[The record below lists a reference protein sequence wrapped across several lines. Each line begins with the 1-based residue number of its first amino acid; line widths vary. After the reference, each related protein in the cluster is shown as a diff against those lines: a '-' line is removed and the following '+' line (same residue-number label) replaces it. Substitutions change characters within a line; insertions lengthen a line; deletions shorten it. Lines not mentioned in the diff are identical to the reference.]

1 MDIKQSFLT
10 VGDIKKIYG
19 GKGFYLLWLNKKLS
33 EIDKPS
39 AEVPPFRIIPIQE
52 CKNFLKTKE
61 FDREKAFSYYKDL
74 PRRKYSVRSGAEKSL
89 PGLMDT
95 ILFVKHNEVPERIK
109 EVFQSFTK
117 IPEDVRKDLE
127 GTAAIVQCMATVLP
141 KNDVAVGV
149 VFPKIKDNRVELTF
163 RYKKRIGDDIV
174 SGKSEEDGV
183 MVIVDYT
190 SASIH
195 KDTAFYQVPIFQI
208 FSEYLKTFHHPP
220 EFEIIIDFTRKNLF
234 FLQARDYKL
243 TPAEVKFW
251 VKLLKDI
258 KISPSSDIIKLASKN
273 KTIEIDKE
281 PTFEGEGE
289 GIAIGKLTKKD
300 YKKKNYIKY
309 IESGVSLEWINS
321 VKNPNCVGI
330 AFSTGSLH
338 CHGVVLAKGYGKAYI
353 KIPKKAVK
361 EFIDLPKITIID
373 GNIYTDVDIEIKESE
388 LEIKDEKEKEIIP
401 KILRSKITQSDVF
414 SEAKSVE
421 DIGKYKL
428 AILDR
433 IPSEELEETLNSAV
447 TRFVLWGVLASIGES
462 RHIDLLSNS
471 YTLQV
476 NRKMIFKDFDFSNID
491 ISASNTLLEGLV
503 GKCGGGSKKIYIY
516 LPLLDII
523 RKGIPKERLYK
534 IMELVE
540 LIFKD
545 PSKAVI
551 KIVGNVNLLNK
562 YEENKSSFIVP
573 YEQVI
578 KSLAG
583 FAGGF
588 GGKKWGKIAE
598 ATKNLIEVLGKP
610 TKISKV
616 LALLNEIEALQH
628 NNAIFFNKFIDTYPI
643 LNIYNAFNN
652 GENQFIS
659 YLKFNHPDIFNN
671 YLSEEGCKEK
681 GIDINN
687 IPIEEIFNKKGV

>member
-1 MDIKQSFLT
+1 MDIKQTFLT
-10 VGDIKKIYG
+10 VEDIKKIYG
-19 GKGFYLLWLNKKLS
+19 GKGFYLLWLNKQLS
-33 EIDKPS
+33 KMNKPS

-61 FDREKAFSYYKDL
+61 FDREKALSYYKNL

-95 ILFVKHNEVPERIK
+95 ILFVKYNEVPERIK

-117 IPEDVRKDLE
+117 IPEDIREGLE

-183 MVIVDYT
+183 MNIVDNVLKAT
-190 SASIH
+190 INTD
-195 KDTAFYQVPIFQI
+195 KAFYQVPILRI
-208 FSEYLKTFHHPP
+208 FENYLKTFHHPS
-220 EFEIIIDFTRKNLF
+220 EFEIIIDFTRENLF
-234 FLQARDYKL
+234 FLQARDYKT
-243 TPAEVKFW
+243 TPEEAEIW
-251 VKLLKDI
+251 IDILEGYKL
-258 KISPSSDIIKLASKN
+258 SPSKDLVDMASKS
-273 KTIEIDKE
+273 KIVTEINQLPD
-281 PTFEGEGE
+281 FEGEGE
-289 GIAIGKLTKKD
+289 GIATGKLTKKD
-300 YKKKNYIKY
+300 YKKKKYIKY

-353 KIPKKAVK
+353 KIPKKAVE
-361 EFIDLPKITIID
+361 EFIDLPEITIID
-373 GNIYTDVDIEIKESE
+373 GNIYTNMDIKIKENE
-388 LEIKDEKEKEIIP
+388 LKIENNKEKEIIP

-414 SEAKSVE
+414 NETKSVE

-433 IPSEELEETLNSAV
+433 IPSEELEEVLNATI
-447 TRFVLWGVLASIGES
+447 TRFVLWGILSTIGES

-471 YTLQV
+471 YILQI
-476 NRKMIFKDFDFSNID
+476 NRKMIFKYFDFSDID
-491 ISASNTLLEGLV
+491 ISASNTLLEGLI
-503 GKCGGGSKKIYIY
+503 GKCGGGSKKTYIY

-523 RKGIPKERLYK
+523 RKGISKERLYK
-534 IMELVE
+534 TVELVE

-545 PSKAVI
+545 PNKAVI
-551 KIVGNVNLLNK
+551 KTVGNINLLNK
-562 YEENKSSFIVP
+562 YEENKSSFIIP

-588 GGKKWGKIAE
+588 GGKRWGKIAE
-598 ATKNLIEVLGKP
+598 ATKNLIEILGKP

-659 YLKFNHPDIFNN
+659 YLKFNYPDIFNN
-671 YLSEEGCKEK
+671 YLSDEGYKEK

-687 IPIEEIFNKKGV
+687 IPIEEIF

>member
-1 MDIKQSFLT
+1 MEQDFLT
-10 VGDIKKIYG
+10 VKDIKKIYG

-33 EIDKPS
+33 EIDNPS
-39 AEVPPFRIIPIQE
+39 AEVPPFKIIPIQE

-61 FDREKAFSYYKDL
+61 FHREKILSYYKNL

-95 ILFVKHNEVPERIK
+95 ILFVKYNEVPKKIK

-183 MVIVDYT
+183 MIIVDLME
-190 SASIH
+190 SIVH
-195 KDTAFYQVPIFQI
+195 KNSAFYQIPIIKIFQ
-208 FSEYLKTFHHPP
+208 EYLNTFHHPP

-243 TPAEVKFW
+243 TPAEAKFW
-251 VKLLKDI
+251 AKLLKDM
-258 KISPSSDIIKLASKN
+258 KILPSRDIIELASKN
-273 KTIEIDKE
+273 KTIEINKK
-281 PTFEGEGE
+281 PIIKAEGEGV
-289 GIAIGKLTKKD
+289 AIGKLTKKD

-353 KIPKKAVK
+353 KIPKKKVK
-361 EFIDLPKITIID
+361 NLLNLPKIAIID
-373 GNIYTDVDIEIKESE
+373 GNIYTDVDIKIKEN
-388 LEIKDEKEKEIIP
+388 EIENKKEEKIIP
-401 KILRSKITQSDVF
+401 KLLRSKIVESDVF
-414 SEAKSVE
+414 DESKAIK

-428 AILDR
+428 VILDR
-433 IPSEELEETLNSAV
+433 IPSEELEETLNSAI
-447 TRFVLWGVLASIGES
+447 TKFVLWGILASIGES
-462 RHIDLLSNS
+462 RHIGLGSNC
-471 YTLQV
+471 YTLEI
-476 NRKMIFKDFDFSNID
+476 NRKLVFKDFNFSDID
-491 ISASNTLLEGLV
+491 IGASNTLLEGLV
-503 GKCGGGSKKIYIY
+503 GQCGGGSKKIYIY

-523 RKGIPKERLYK
+523 RKGISKERLYK
-534 IMELVE
+534 IMELTE
-540 LIFKD
+540 LIFKN
-545 PSKAVI
+545 PNKAIV
-551 KIVGNVNLLNK
+551 KIVGNTYLFNNYEKNKNLFPISS
-562 YEENKSSFIVP
+562 YEE
-573 YEQVI
+573 VI

-610 TKISKV
+610 TKISKI

-628 NNAIFFNKFIDTYPI
+628 NNAVFFNKFINIYPI
-643 LNIYNAFNN
+643 LDIYDAFNY
-652 GENQFIS
+652 GEYQFIN
-659 YLKFNHPDIFNN
+659 YLKSNYPNIFNN
-671 YLSEEGCKEK
+671 YLSDTKYDKK

-687 IPIEEIFNKKGV
+687 IPIEEIF